1 MNDLVSVPGE
11 TGNQWLQSAI
21 VRTLRTFLIAAGGI
35 YLLMILV
42 LAFFE
47 NSLIYPGS
55 KYPRGNWNTE
65 RFGFSEIEFR
75 ASDDTKLFGWY
86 LPYRFPGS
94 TPKSV
99 SESTDQQ
106 GDSGSAESVDSFD
119 SVGSVGLGIERKART
134 ILHCHGNGENIAQVG
149 AFTAPK
155 FSQALQANVFVF
167 DYRGFGKSDGTPN
180 ESGIY
185 LDAEAALE
193 WVCQKDNVRPKDVIL
208 VGHSLG
214 GGPACYLAKK
224 HGCKALILQ
233 RTFSSLPEAASYQYP
248 MFPVG
253 WIMQNRMDSA
263 TAIKSCT
270 MPLFQSHGDQDTLI
284 PIELGRKVFGNSPA
298 KKKKF
303 FEVKGMGHLDPLPE
317 NYWSE
322 LAAFLDAS
330 IGWVE

>member
-1 MNDLVSVPGE
+1 MNDLASVTNE
-11 TGNQWLQSAI
+11 AGNLRPRRSVA
-21 VRTLRTFLIAAGGI
+21 RTIRNLLIAGGGI

-75 ASDDTKLFGWY
+75 ASDGTKLFGWY
-86 LPYRFPGS
+86 LPYQFPNAIKPSGDA
-94 TPKSV
+94 
-99 SESTDQQ
+99 SESET
-106 GDSGSAESVDSFD
+106 SIA
-119 SVGSVGLGIERKART
+119 RKPRT

-149 AFTAPK
+149 AYTAPK
-155 FSQALQANVFVF
+155 FSQTLQANIFVF
-167 DYRGFGKSDGTPN
+167 DYRGFGKSEGSPN
-180 ESGIY
+180 ESGVY

-193 WVCQKDNVRPKDVIL
+193 WVCEKANVRPDEVIL

-224 HGCKALILQ
+224 HGCQALILQ

-263 TAIKSCT
+263 TAIESCS

-284 PIELGRKVFGNSPA
+284 PIELGKKVFDNSPA
-298 KKKKF
+298 KAKKF
-303 FEVKGMGHLDPLPE
+303 FEVKGMGHFDPLPE
-317 NYWSE
+317 NYWRE

-330 IGWVE
+330 IGAVE